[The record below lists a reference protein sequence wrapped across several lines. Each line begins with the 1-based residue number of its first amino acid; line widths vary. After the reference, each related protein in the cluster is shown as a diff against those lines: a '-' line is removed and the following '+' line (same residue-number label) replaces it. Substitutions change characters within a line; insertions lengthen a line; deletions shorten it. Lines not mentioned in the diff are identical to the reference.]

1 MVKNI
6 KIDSLFDISK
16 RSLNRLTNPSD
27 KDAISTGYHRLDQ
40 FLGSLRPGNLIAL
53 SGLTTM
59 GKSTFALNLIRNI
72 SINRQMPTLLF
83 SAEKNNEDL
92 ANRLISMHCEIP
104 HRQIDKA
111 NLSNEDFEKLKK
123 KTTNFVN
130 TPFYIENTHHL
141 YIEDVEKVSKEA
153 VDLYGIK
160 LIVVDYLQMM
170 YYKSNMN
177 YSRDAEL
184 NNIICHL
191 KSLAIELQ
199 VPIIVVSQL
208 RNNETKD
215 LCLDYKIPPLSV
227 LRDSGTIGD
236 DSDVVMFIHRPE
248 YFHHFQD
255 GQGNDIH
262 GTTQLLI
269 AKNRFGP
276 TGTVSFHFDKECLLY
291 TEETEKGNFYN
302 SLDDGYEGL
311 PF

>member
-1 MVKNI
+1 MVILKKTITLQNNKIKTNTNMVKNI

-104 HRQIDKA
+104 HIQIDKA

-141 YIEDVEKVSKEA
+141 YIEDVPCS
-153 VDLYGIK
+153 
-160 LIVVDYLQMM
+160 M
-170 YYKSNMN
+170 
-177 YSRDAEL
+177 
-184 NNIICHL
+184 
-191 KSLAIELQ
+191 IELELGNSYRDN
-199 VPIIVVSQL
+199 IFLLFLVVSVL
-208 RNNETKD
+208 NITK
-215 LCLDYKIPPLSV
+215 LNSMLS
-227 LRDSGTIGD
+227 
-236 DSDVVMFIHRPE
+236 
-248 YFHHFQD
+248 
-255 GQGNDIH
+255 
-262 GTTQLLI
+262 
-269 AKNRFGP
+269 
-276 TGTVSFHFDKECLLY
+276 
-291 TEETEKGNFYN
+291 
-302 SLDDGYEGL
+302 
-311 PF
+311 

>member
-1 MVKNI
+1 MN
-6 KIDSLFDISK
+6 KIEVDSLFDISRRCLK
-16 RSLNRLTNPSD
+16 SFVNPSD
-27 KDAISTGYHRLDQ
+27 KDAIYTGYHQLDQ

-72 SINRQMPTLLF
+72 SINRQIPTLLF
-83 SAEKNNEDL
+83 SAEMNNEDI

-111 NLSNEDFEKLKK
+111 NLSNKDFEQLKK

-130 TPFYIENTHHL
+130 MPFYIENTHHL
-141 YIEDVEKVSKEA
+141 YIEDIEKVSKEA

-160 LIVVDYLQMM
+160 LIVVDYLQIM
-170 YYKSNMN
+170 YYKTKMN
-177 YSRDAEL
+177 YSRDAEI
-184 NNIICHL
+184 NSIICHL

-208 RNNETKD
+208 SNNEMKAWCFD
-215 LCLDYKIPPLSV
+215 FEISPLSV

-236 DSDVVMFIHRPE
+236 GCDVVMFIHRTG
-248 YFHHFQD
+248 YFLNLLD
-255 GQGNDIH
+255 KQGNDIY
-262 GTTQLLI
+262 GTAQLII
-269 AKNRFGP
+269 AKNRFGS

-302 SLDDGYEGL
+302 SLDDGYESL